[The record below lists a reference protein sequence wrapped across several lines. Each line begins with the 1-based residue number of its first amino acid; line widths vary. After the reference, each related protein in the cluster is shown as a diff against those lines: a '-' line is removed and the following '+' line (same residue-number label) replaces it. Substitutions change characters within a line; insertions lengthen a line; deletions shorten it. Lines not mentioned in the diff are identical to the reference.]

1 MRQTIDPPS
10 LVRNFSLNY
19 LHMPGMERGTS
30 KRPTMHSAV

>member
-19 LHMPGMERGTS
+19 ARDGTAYA
-30 KRPTMHSAV
+30 RDGTWDL